1 MKEVEIGRVEEA
13 RPARGAGGTEDAATL
28 ATVVSAFEDGEP
40 LRAGEGF
47 ARCRLGIGL
56 DKNRLAFELRRGK
69 IGPTNLPKML
79 WEEDGEVFIRADI
92 SGVEGGS
99 V

>member
-1 MKEVEIGRVEEA
+1 MKEIKVGRVEEA

-69 IGPTNLPKML
+69 IGQRTFQRCFGRRTARCSL
-79 WEEDGEVFIRADI
+79 GRT
-92 SGVEGGS
+92 
-99 V
+99 